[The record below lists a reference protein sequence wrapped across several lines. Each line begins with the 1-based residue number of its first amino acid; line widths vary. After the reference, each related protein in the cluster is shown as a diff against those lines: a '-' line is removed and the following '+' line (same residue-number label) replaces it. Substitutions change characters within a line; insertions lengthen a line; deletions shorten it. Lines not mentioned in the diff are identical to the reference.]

1 MSEPTDHDEPLA
13 PPAEIVPDGVL
24 DELRG
29 AFEPEAAPAPAP
41 APAAAPAEPSKL
53 IVIGGDDLPDAVYLD
68 EDAEERLR
76 ETHRSDDS
84 RGTILIGDV
93 DQEPLEA
100 GTSAATT
107 SPGSST
113 SATAMDPRVRARR
126 IGVARAKGRRRLF
139 WVAVVLGV
147 LVLLVAA
154 FGVAV
159 SSLFAVRNVE
169 VQGAVYTD
177 QERLAEIVDGL
188 DGEPILLLDTKAAV
202 DELEQIPWVEQAEVR
217 KEFPDTIV
225 VDIRERVPVVTFVG
239 SDGRWRVTDRDGRV
253 LDVLDGQPLA
263 PMLVAGVGP
272 DAEPGQFAGAGYDDA
287 AVLVVSLPP
296 ELRTITR
303 AATVNPATGDLG
315 LLFEDDITVNLGE
328 PADLP
333 AKLARLL
340 QQVRSGLDGVA
351 SIDVSTGE
359 VSTTPG

>member
-1 MSEPTDHDEPLA
+1 VTEPPERTEPLT
-13 PPAEIVPDGVL
+13 PPAEVVPDEVL

-29 AFEPEAAPAPAP
+29 AFEPESVASTPEPLAAQ
-41 APAAAPAEPSKL
+41 SSRL

-68 EDAEERLR
+68 EEAEQRLR
-76 ETHRSDDS
+76 DTHRTDDDS
-84 RGTILIGDV
+84 GGTILIGDV
-93 DQEPLEA
+93 DLEPLEA
-100 GTSAATT
+100 GTSAATS
-107 SPGSST
+107 SPG
-113 SATAMDPRVRARR
+113 TAALTMDPRVRARR

-139 WVAVVLGV
+139 WVAVGV
-147 LVLLVAA
+147 GVSVLLVAA
-154 FGVAV
+154 FGVAA
-159 SSLFAVRNVE
+159 SSLFSVRTVD

-177 QERLAEIVDGL
+177 PDRLAEIVDAL
-188 DGEPILLLDTKAAV
+188 AGEPMLLVDTAAAV
-202 DELEQIPWVEQAEVR
+202 EQLEQIPWVEQAEVR
-217 KEFPDTIV
+217 KDFPDTLV
-225 VDIRERVPVVTFVG
+225 VDIRERVPVITFVG

-272 DAEPGQFAGAGYDDA
+272 DAEPGQFAGSGFDDV
-287 AVLVVSLPP
+287 AVLVVALPP

-303 AATVNPATGDLG
+303 AATVNPTTGDLG
-315 LLFEDDITVNLGE
+315 LLFDDDVTVNLGQ

-340 QQVRSGLDGVA
+340 QRVREGLDGVA